1 MNNSRPGGALHTAIF
16 HSLNVTSSAFSLL
29 SDLATVKSIV
39 PSVLD
44 RCGSLLNNTLPA
56 TVVQRNDTD
65 TSSID
70 SPQPEQVVQY
80 YRASSFALAI
90 TGYNNSAV
98 FLDTGDAGDTLDT
111 PLPETT
117 DRDLLRCLDTTI
129 GSRVLLIDDS
139 GVSPPGTGEARN
151 WASRSRD
158 LGENGVSSIFLL
170 AVLTR
175 MLFALL

>member
-1 MNNSRPGGALHTAIF
+1 MNNSRPGGTLHTAIF
-16 HSLNVTSSAFSLL
+16 HSLNTTSSAFSLL

-44 RCGSLLNNTLPA
+44 RCGSLLNNTLRT
-56 TVVQRNDTD
+56 TVVQVNDTD
-65 TSSID
+65 PSSVD

-90 TGYNNSAV
+90 KGYNNSAV
-98 FLDTGDAGDTLDT
+98 FLDTGDADNTLDT

-117 DRDLLRCLDTTI
+117 DRDLLGCLDTTI

-139 GVSPPGTGEARN
+139 VVSPPGTGEAGN
-151 WASRSRD
+151 WASRSQN
-158 LGENGVSSIFLL
+158 LGGSGVSSIFLL
-170 AVLTR
+170 VVL
-175 MLFALL
+175 MLIAPL